1 MLDSI
6 ASKNANSDITK
17 RNGEKTAFDFDLI
30 SIGTMEVI
38 QRHDIDRSGGQRQV
52 GLTGDNDAI
61 QRFILIT
68 GTTPEN
74 FAALLVDR
82 VIEEFFGHL
91 QSEQTGWE
99 SDTLAHAG

>member
-1 MLDSI
+1 
-6 ASKNANSDITK
+6 
-17 RNGEKTAFDFDLI
+17 
-30 SIGTMEVI
+30 MEVI

-82 VIEEFFGHL
+82 VIEEFLGHL

>member
-17 RNGEKTAFDFDLI
+17 RNGAKTAFDFDLI
-30 SIGTMEVI
+30 SIGTMDVI
-38 QRHDIDRSGGQRQV
+38 QRHDIDGNGGQRQA
-52 GLTGDNDAI
+52 GSTGDNDAI

-74 FAALLVDR
+74 FAASLVDR
-82 VIEEFFGHL
+82 VIEELFGHL

>member
-1 MLDSI
+1 
-6 ASKNANSDITK
+6 
-17 RNGEKTAFDFDLI
+17 
-30 SIGTMEVI
+30 MEVI

-82 VIEEFFGHL
+82 VMEEVFGRL

-99 SDTLAHAG
+99 SDALVQAG